1 MATID
6 SVSEESLL
14 SFPCELPVKVLGR
27 NIPAFRT
34 AARDIVRR
42 HYSDLHDAAISE
54 QHSRNDGYLSL
65 TFVVSAQ
72 SREEIDA
79 LYRELTA
86 SDEILMVL

>member
-1 MATID
+1 MAPVNPAPD
-6 SVSEESLL
+6 ASPL
-14 SFPCELPVKVLGR
+14 SFPCEIAVKVLGR
-27 NIPAFRT
+27 NESGFR
-34 AARDIVRR
+34 AAATGIVRR
-42 HYSDLHDAAISE
+42 HYAQLSEAAVSE
-54 QHSRNDGYLSL
+54 QLSRKDAYLSL